1 MVQYQCPRCGHIFV
15 MQYPVSTAHCPAC
28 GQAFQPSPMEPGLQE
43 PGVFDAGPSGKSR
56 GVAALLAI
64 LLGSLGVHYFYLEK
78 VGAGLLCILL
88 TCVTCGIFS
97 VIPLV
102 QGVIMLTMR
111 QDAFERK
118 YVNTTSFFPLF

>member
-1 MVQYQCPRCGHIFV
+1 
-15 MQYPVSTAHCPAC
+15 
-28 GQAFQPSPMEPGLQE
+28 MEPGLQE

>member
-1 MVQYQCPRCGHIFV
+1 MG
-15 MQYPVSTAHCPAC
+15 
-28 GQAFQPSPMEPGLQE
+28 PGLQE

-118 YVNTTSFFPLF
+118 YVKTTSFFPLF